1 MVKSFAKW
9 VFCGLDRA
17 GAALVAL
24 LVVVDGA
31 CAPIDQCPPVSDVML
46 SRVRPTLAETGLFA
60 PGSTDVLAPG
70 VRAYRPRY
78 ELWSDGATKRRWI
91 WLPPGSRIDATD
103 ADAWEF
109 PVGTRLWKEFS
120 FAGRRVETRLM
131 ERFGDGWLFVS
142 YAWNAEG
149 TQATSFASGGTTP
162 ASGTHVIPSAHQ
174 CLGCHGGRASRVLG
188 FSAMQLTDAPEGP
201 TVRQLIDAGL
211 LAPEAREVRV
221 DGDAVTRD
229 ALGYLHANCSHC
241 HNQSRPVAG
250 PERCFNPQNEIDFF
264 VSARSTGAARSWPA
278 AQSFAAR
285 REEILDL
292 VGRTSAQG
300 GMPPLAKSRIDTE
313 GVAILR
319 AFAAAQ

>member
-9 VFCGLDRA
+9 VFCGLER
-17 GAALVAL
+17 GVAALVAL
-24 LVVVDGA
+24 LVVVGGA

-46 SRVRPTLAETGLFA
+46 SRIRPTLAETGLFA
-60 PGSTDVLAPG
+60 PGSTDALAPG

-78 ELWSDGATKRRWI
+78 ELWSDGASKRRWI
-91 WLPPGSRIDATD
+91 WLPPGTRIDATD
-103 ADAWEF
+103 VDSWQF

-120 FAGRRVETRLM
+120 FAGRRVETRYM
-131 ERFGDGWLFVS
+131 ERFGDGWLFIS
-142 YAWNAEG
+142 YAWNNDG
-149 TQATSFASGGTTP
+149 TSAAALPLGGTTP
-162 ASGTHVIPSAHQ
+162 TSGTHSIPSAHQ

-188 FSAMQLTDAPEGP
+188 FSAMQLTDARDGP

-241 HNQSRPVAG
+241 HNQSRPPSG

-264 VSARSTGAARSWPA
+264 TSARDTGGAASLA
-278 AQSFAAR
+278 AVRSFAAR
-285 REEILDL
+285 RDEILDL

-300 GMPPLAKSRIDTE
+300 GMPPLAKAQVDSE